1 MNKNA
6 EIQNLEAEISFIQNE
21 IDRRHQRVDDDVERQ
36 HNLEKIDELRAKR
49 DDLQR
54 RMRKLQA
61 G

>member
-49 DDLQR
+49 EDLQR

>member
-6 EIQNLEAEISFIQNE
+6 EVQGIEAEISFLQNE

-36 HNLEKIDELRAKR
+36 RNLAKIDELRARR
-49 DDLQR
+49 DDLDR
-54 RMRKLQA
+54 RLRQLRA